1 MRSALLSILLCASL
15 QAGTVASPTLVE
27 QGYQQ
32 MYNLDF
38 DGAHRSFADFQRER
52 PEDPLG
58 PVSDAAAYL
67 FNEFDRLHILQSQFF
82 VDDNSF
88 RGMKKP
94 NPDPMLKQHFES
106 SLAKSQKLSDAILRR
121 SPDDKNATFAAILR
135 VGLRS
140 DYSSLIEDRNFQ
152 ALSEMKASRIMAEK
166 LIARD
171 PTYYDAYLA
180 VGLENY
186 MLSLRPLPARWLLRL
201 SGAQTDKDRGVE
213 KMKLVAQNGHY
224 LRPFARLLLAV
235 QNLRDKNVAVAR
247 DLLAGLAREF
257 PGNHLYAT
265 ELAKLH

>member
-82 VDDNSF
+82 VDDNAF

-94 NPDPMLKQHFES
+94 LPDPSLKQKFEED
-106 SLAKSQKLSDAILRR
+106 LAKSQKLSDAVLHGSQEPR
-121 SPDDKNATFAAILR
+121 SIPEKNAMFASVLR
-135 VGLRS
+135 MGLRS
-140 DYSSLIEDRNFQ
+140 DY
-152 ALSEMKASRIMAEK
+152 LS
-166 LIARD
+166 
-171 PTYYDAYLA
+171 
-180 VGLENY
+180 
-186 MLSLRPLPARWLLRL
+186 
-201 SGAQTDKDRGVE
+201 
-213 KMKLVAQNGHY
+213 
-224 LRPFARLLLAV
+224 
-235 QNLRDKNVAVAR
+235 
-247 DLLAGLAREF
+247 
-257 PGNHLYAT
+257 
-265 ELAKLH
+265 